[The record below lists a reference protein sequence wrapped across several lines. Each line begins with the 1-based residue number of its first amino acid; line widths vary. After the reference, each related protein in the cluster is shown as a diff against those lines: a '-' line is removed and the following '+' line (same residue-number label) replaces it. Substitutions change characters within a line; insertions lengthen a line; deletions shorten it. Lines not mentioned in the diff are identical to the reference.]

1 MQDNYRSNFS
11 VSNGGTL
18 FEDNI
23 SQIAGTDF
31 LFLSHCIRFPTITQR
46 GGRKQMIQKLKTT
59 VTAVLALGVVTGFAC
74 TSMASETVWRLAHV
88 AVAEAENPYHATSLK
103 FKELVEKG
111 TDGRVKIEIFPQRQ
125 LGNDREILEGV
136 QAGLIDVSA
145 ATLGP
150 VAAFEPS
157 VAMMELPFLYKSP
170 EHLDAVLDGPIGR
183 KILDKLEKPG
193 FKGLGFFDDGIN
205 NITNSKRPIHSA
217 ADFKGLQMRTIESPV
232 RIATAKALGSNP
244 VPVPYSELYTALQT
258 GVVDGQSNPNWVIT
272 ARSLWEVQ
280 KYISVTQHIWGGAIL
295 LVNGD
300 KFTKL
305 SEADQK
311 TVMEAGLAACKFG
324 RDLGRAS
331 EEKHLE
337 TAIKH
342 GMIVDRTPDIA
353 SMQKATDVVYDDIYK
368 EHQDWAETIKAIRKM

>member
-1 MQDNYRSNFS
+1 
-11 VSNGGTL
+11 
-18 FEDNI
+18 
-23 SQIAGTDF
+23 
-31 LFLSHCIRFPTITQR
+31 
-46 GGRKQMIQKLKTT
+46 MIQKFKAT
-59 VTAVLALGVVTGFAC
+59 VTAILAMGFVAGFAC
-74 TSMASETVWRLAHV
+74 TSLAGQTVWRLAHV
-88 AVAEAENPYHATSLK
+88 AVAEADNPYHATSLK

-111 TDGRVKIEIFPQRQ
+111 TDGRVQIKIFPQRQ

-157 VAMMELPFLYKSP
+157 VAMMELPFLYKNP
-170 EHLDAVLDGPIGR
+170 KHLDTILDGPVGR
-183 KILDKLEKPG
+183 KILDKLENAG

-205 NITNSKRPIHSA
+205 NITNSRRPIHSA

-232 RIATAKALGSNP
+232 RISTARALGANP
-244 VPVPYSELYTALQT
+244 IPVPYSELYTALQT
-258 GVVDGQSNPNWVIT
+258 GVVDGQSNPNWVIS

-280 KYISVTQHIWGGAIL
+280 KYVSITQHIWGGAIL
-295 LVNGD
+295 LVSNK
-300 KFTKL
+300 KFAKL

-337 TAIKH
+337 KAIEK
-342 GMIVDRTPDIA
+342 GMTVDRTPDIT
-353 SMQKATDVVYDDIYK
+353 SMQQATNVVYEDIYK
-368 EHQDWAETIKAIRKM
+368 EHPDWTETIKTIREM